1 VSSDSA
7 AGRAQKLDGK
17 ALSGNMRAGMRAAIQ
32 AYVAAGNSAPGLA
45 VLLVGDEPASAVYVR
60 NKQRACEQTG
70 MHSSIVRLPDDVTT
84 AALLAA
90 IDRLNADN
98 NIHGILVQLP
108 LPEHIN
114 TQTVLEHVA
123 ATKDVDGFNAM
134 NMGRLV
140 LRDTGIRPCTPR
152 GVMALLHH
160 HGISTRGMH
169 AVVVGASNI
178 VGRPMALELLLDGAT
193 VTVCHRFTR
202 NLEQHVRQAELLVS
216 AVGKT
221 GIVDANWLQQGAV
234 VVDIAMN
241 RAGDGSLCGDLDAT
255 VVRQKASWYTPIP
268 GGVGPMT
275 VTMLLL
281 NTMQAAGIDLSASE
295 FSQGTSE

>member
-1 VSSDSA
+1 
-7 AGRAQKLDGK
+7 
-17 ALSGNMRAGMRAAIQ
+17 
-32 AYVAAGNSAPGLA
+32 
-45 VLLVGDEPASAVYVR
+45 
-60 NKQRACEQTG
+60 
-70 MHSSIVRLPDDVTT
+70 
-84 AALLAA
+84 
-90 IDRLNADN
+90 
-98 NIHGILVQLP
+98 
-108 LPEHIN
+108 
-114 TQTVLEHVA
+114 
-123 ATKDVDGFNAM
+123 
-134 NMGRLV
+134 V

>member
-1 VSSDSA
+1 MSSDSA

-17 ALSGNMRAGMRAAIQ
+17 ALSDRMRAGMRAVIDN
-32 AYVAAGNSAPGLA
+32 YVAAGNSAPGLA
-45 VLLVGDEPASAVYVR
+45 VVLVGDDPASAVYVR

-70 MHSSIVRLPDDVTT
+70 INSSIVRLPANV
-84 AALLAA
+84 AISVLLTE
-90 IDRLNADN
+90 IDRLNAADD
-98 NIHGILVQLP
+98 IHGILVQLP

-140 LRDTGIRPCTPR
+140 LRDPGIRPCTPH

-241 RAGDGSLCGDLDAT
+241 RAADGSLCGDLDAA

-275 VTMLLL
+275 VTMLLM
-281 NTMQAAGIDLSASE
+281 NTMQAAGIELPAIE
-295 FSQGTSE
+295 VN